1 MLRLGVGIMTLFS
14 IARKNIRK
22 NFTNYF
28 IYFASMIFS
37 IVIYFTFVSLKYD
50 DSIQLAAEG
59 SNKISSVFSGASVVL
74 MIFVAIFIWYS
85 NAFFTRKRKGE
96 VGLYSLLGVR
106 KKQIGRMLFYEN
118 FIMGIIAL
126 LIGIA
131 LGSVLSKFFVAVLMK
146 VMGYDAIANFSVSS
160 EAIIDTITVFSI
172 ITFINSLQGYR
183 LIYRFKLIEL
193 FRADQESEKEP
204 RTSWITAILSIAL
217 IGFGY
222 WLTLQNIFESAIWR
236 KVGIMATP
244 LLILLTVILG
254 TYLLFGVLSVTL
266 LKRLRNHKKSYW
278 NGINVIGISQLLYR
292 MKGNARTLT
301 IIAVLSATT
310 LTSVGT
316 AYSLYYNNR
325 STVEKVNPNSMM
337 FIATDS
343 RLTKRVEELISK
355 HPNHEVLYHRTI
367 PVIQMDVDTGD
378 LDVGSNERTYTV
390 MSNREFNQLTQLQ
403 GKDDVLSLQ
412 AQEAVLLDPFYMEG
426 ISPQY
431 VGTRLP
437 LKAKGGEVIIT
448 IKERKD
454 YNVLNLQTVFST
466 IVVSD
471 ELFVRLQQE
480 VNQASLVAYAITQED
495 QAKQLTKEIEAILPE
510 KARFASFY
518 QDYAQGLETSGLLI
532 FMGGFLGL
540 VFLAA
545 TGSIIYFK
553 QLTEAHA
560 DKGRYE
566 ILYKIGVRKKE
577 IKKTIAKQV
586 LFIFALPL
594 LAGIGHSAVALTPLS
609 RMLQMN
615 LLVPV
620 MICMAIYT
628 CMYTAYYFLT
638 VHAYY
643 KIVTKTK
650 S

>member
-50 DSIQLAAEG
+50 DTIELAAEG
-59 SNKISSVFSGASVVL
+59 SNKISSAFSAASVVL

-85 NAFFTRKRKGE
+85 NAFFTRKRKKE

-131 LGSVLSKFFVAVLMK
+131 LGSVLSKFFVAFLMK
-146 VMGYDAIANFSVSS
+146 VMGYDALAQFSVSS
-160 EAIIDTITVFSI
+160 EAILNTIIVFSI
-172 ITFINSLQGYR
+172 ITFLTSLQGYR
-183 LIYRFKLIEL
+183 LIYRFRLIEL

-204 RTSWITAILSIAL
+204 RTSWITALLSVAL

-222 WLTLQNIFESAIWR
+222 WLALQTMFESTIWR
-236 KVGIMATP
+236 ELGVMATP

-254 TYLLFGVLSVTL
+254 TYLLFGVFSVTL
-266 LKRLRNHKKSYW
+266 LKGLRNHKKSYW
-278 NGINVIGISQLLYR
+278 NGMNVIGISQLLYR

-301 IIAVLSATT
+301 MIAVLSATT
-310 LTSVGT
+310 ITSVGT

-325 STVEKVNPNSMM
+325 SNVEKVNPNSMM

-343 RLTKRVEELISK
+343 RSTKQVKELILQYPD
-355 HPNHEVLYHRTI
+355 HDILYHRTI
-367 PVIQMDVDTGD
+367 PVVQMDVN
-378 LDVGSNERTYTV
+378 SHERTYTV
-390 MSNREFNQLTQLQ
+390 MANRDFNQLAQLQ
-403 GKDDVLSLQ
+403 GKDDVLALR
-412 AQEAVLLDPFYMEG
+412 AKEAVLLDPSYIEG

-431 VGTRLP
+431 VGTSIL
-437 LKAKGGEVIIT
+437 LEAKDRGESVT
-448 IKERKD
+448 IQERKD
-454 YNVLNLQTVFST
+454 YNVLNLQTVYST

-480 VNQASLVAYAITQED
+480 TNQVSLETYAIAQQD
-495 QAKQLTKEIEAILPE
+495 KAKPLTEEIQAILPE
-510 KARFASFY
+510 QARFSSFY
-518 QDYAQGLETSGLLI
+518 QDYAQGVEAFGLLI

-566 ILYKIGVRKKE
+566 ILYKIGVRKKD
-577 IKKTIAKQV
+577 IRKTIAKQV

-594 LAGIGHSAVALTPLS
+594 LAGIAHSAVALTSLS

-615 LLVPV
+615 LVIPV
-620 MICMAIYT
+620 VICMAVYT
-628 CMYTAYYFLT
+628 CIYIAYYFLT

-643 KIVTKTK
+643 QIVTKTK